1 MICLATLAAPTVLR
15 CKEKFFMVCI
25 SRVGPPRQQNN
36 FALPCRYTET
46 WQVKVVAKSLVLAL
60 QSMPKVAVCQNFT

>member
-1 MICLATLAAPTVLR
+1 MICLATLAVPTVLR

-25 SRVGPPRQQNN
+25 SRGGTPRQQNN

>member
-1 MICLATLAAPTVLR
+1 
-15 CKEKFFMVCI
+15 MVCI
-25 SRVGPPRQQNN
+25 SRGGTPRQQNN